1 MRRLF
6 LTLVTLAACG
16 LGLPAQA
23 QGPGGEPD
31 TLVLIAKPDL
41 TDPEYRQTVLL
52 VTPMGGDRHIG
63 VIINRPTSRSLATL
77 FPEHEP
83 SKKVIDP
90 VYFGGP
96 FGRTAVFAIV
106 KAKQSPGGGAI
117 PFAKDLYFCARV
129 DQVDRIIETT
139 PNDARYYVGYVG
151 WRPGELRQELD
162 RGLWYVTDADTD
174 LVFRKNPQTMWEE
187 LVRKSRQL
195 TTDASGVPQ
204 WQRAALASAAIAPL
218 PAR

>member
-1 MRRLF
+1 MRRL
-6 LTLVTLAACG
+6 LLALVAAAAAA
-16 LGLPAQA
+16 LGVPVQA
-23 QGPGGEPD
+23 QGPGGDPD
-31 TLVLIAKPDL
+31 TLVLVAKPDL
-41 TDPEYRQTVLL
+41 IDPEYRQTVLL

-63 VIINRPTSRSLATL
+63 VILNKPTQRSLSSL

-106 KAKQSPGGGAI
+106 KARQNPGGGAI
-117 PFAKDLYFCARV
+117 AFAKDLYFCARV
-129 DQVDRIIETT
+129 DQVDRIIEST

-162 RGLWYVTDADTD
+162 RGLWYVMDYADTE
-174 LVFRKNPQTMWEE
+174 LVFRKNPQNLWDE

-195 TTDASGVPQ
+195 TTDAGPM
-204 WQRAALASAAIAPL
+204 RAPFALAGAQVAL
-218 PAR
+218 PAGR